1 MEVNL
6 STMLNITAGK
16 IGINKEKWESMSANC
31 TKIKAQNKM
40 KELRFDNLPIIE
52 SDGAVIKFWKTTTDG
67 VYNNIKEHN
76 INYIDTIKSDINFET
91 LINEFNKNNKN
102 HFFIISNSEV
112 IGLVTISDINNKLSR
127 LYLYS
132 IISEL
137 EILLV
142 EFINKELTELEILEY
157 LTSKNKT
164 EIIERYE
171 KEKRDNIETSIT
183 NHLYFIDILKI
194 IRLYELDKKLILFEN
209 GWVKY
214 YSINDLRNDIMHST
228 NNIINSMDCVKK
240 LKTRITMI
248 NELLFKLKNINRK
261 LIQP

>member
-1 MEVNL
+1 MEVDL
-6 STMLNITAGK
+6 STMLNITAGE
-16 IGINKEKWESMSANC
+16 IGINKEKWESVPASC

-40 KELRFDNLPIIE
+40 KELRFDNLPIIG
-52 SDGAVIKFWKTTTDG
+52 SNGTVIKFWKTTTDG
-67 VYNNIKEHN
+67 VYKSIKEHN
-76 INYIDTIKSDINFET
+76 IDYIDTVKSDINFET
-91 LINEFNKNNKN
+91 LIDEFYKNNKN

-112 IGLVTISDINNKLSR
+112 IGLVTISDMNNKLSR

-171 KEKRDNIETSIT
+171 KEKKYNIETSIT

-194 IRLYELDKKLILFEN
+194 IKLYELDKKLILFEN
-209 GWVKY
+209 NWIKY
-214 YSINDLRNDIMHST
+214 YTINNLRNDIMHST
-228 NNIINSMDCVKK
+228 NNIINSMNCVKK
-240 LKTRITMI
+240 LKIRIAMI

-261 LIQP
+261 LIQS